1 MSIILDGGIRGSR
14 IDQVDVSGMTYEESI
29 DKIEDQVDSYEL
41 TIKGR
46 NNGTMK
52 ISGKDIGL
60 TLVGED
66 EIRKVYEKQHE
77 SSVLSSLFGREDD
90 DADQLI
96 SYSKD
101 KIADAVAKAD
111 MVTGKNG
118 YKITEPKNATIVYTH
133 LRKSMEY

>member
-1 MSIILDGGIRGSR
+1 MKINRKQGYMIAGGIAIAAIAIAAGVHVHYSGRWYPGSR

-29 DKIEDQVDSYEL
+29 DKIEDQVNSYEL

-77 SSVLSSLFGREDD
+77 SSVLSSLWKR
-90 DADQLI
+90 
-96 SYSKD
+96 
-101 KIADAVAKAD
+101 
-111 MVTGKNG
+111 
-118 YKITEPKNATIVYTH
+118 
-133 LRKSMEY
+133 R